1 MIDIEAYNEKI
12 KNLTDKVEKLTDS
25 GGIKLNLIN
34 ISNINQIIKK
44 NINYI
49 LVLFPV
55 IIFILFIIIKPKFI
69 LTKYT
74 NPKTHFTELK
84 INYKKIFIVE
94 IVLCGIIFFSF
105 FYIKKHYFLAK

>member
-1 MIDIEAYNEKI
+1 MINIDTYNEKI

-25 GGIKLNLIN
+25 GGKLNLIN
-34 ISNINQIIKK
+34 ISNINQFVKR

-49 LVLFPV
+49 LLSIPIV
-55 IIFILFIIIKPKFI
+55 IFILLVIIKPTFI

-74 NPKTHFTELK
+74 NPKTHFTDVK
-84 INYKKIFIVE
+84 ISYVRILIFEV
-94 IVLCGIIFFSF
+94 IICAIILFSF

>member
-1 MIDIEAYNEKI
+1 MIDIDTYNEKI
-12 KNLTDKVEKLTDS
+12 KNLTDKVGKLTDN

-49 LVLFPV
+49 VISIPFIVFLF
-55 IIFILFIIIKPKFI
+55 LIIIKPKF
-69 LTKYT
+69 LLSKHT

-84 INYKKIFIVE
+84 IDYKKIFIFE
-94 IVLCGIIFFSF
+94 IILCVIIFFSF
-105 FYIKKHYFLAK
+105 FYIRKHYFLAK

>member
-1 MIDIEAYNEKI
+1 MIDIEAYNDRI

-34 ISNINQIIKK
+34 ISNINQLVKK

-49 LVLFPV
+49 LFSIP
-55 IIFILFIIIKPKFI
+55 IILFIFFIIFKPKFI
-69 LTKYT
+69 LSKHT

-84 INYKKIFIVE
+84 INYKKILLIEVV
-94 IVLCGIIFFSF
+94 ICVIIIFSF
-105 FYIKKHYFLAK
+105 FYLRKHYFLAK